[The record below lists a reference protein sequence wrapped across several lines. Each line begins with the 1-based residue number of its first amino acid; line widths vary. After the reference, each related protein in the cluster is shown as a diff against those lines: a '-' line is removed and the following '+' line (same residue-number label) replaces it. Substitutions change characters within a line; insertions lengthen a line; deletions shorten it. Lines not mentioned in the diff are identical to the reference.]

1 MRRIPRVLLLLFAL
15 CASTMIFIT
24 RCGLNFDPPMMQSAA
39 PKIRRSAIA
48 NYDDGPDKH
57 MEIQPRLKS
66 SDDGANVAVSDTAED
81 YLHEVTRL
89 RTQIAHLQEQLTEA
103 RTMAKDVLRE
113 VPKNQQYEE
122 TARLYE
128 KHFARQRTE
137 AELTNGVP
145 LNNEYE
151 LFPFCR
157 FTLTRVYII
166 EPGLGKRV
174 VEKPIGAK
182 KRDILEVI
190 DSAIEKLNGDGVD
203 RISKYTV
210 DDFLEGIYRNVPGIG
225 TQYELYF
232 HNVDEPTGGP
242 TYRKVT
248 LARLYGPITTIE
260 TVVRNTR
267 KDMINLILPLSGR
280 VDKFEAFIHRFVS
293 MCVRRDKRV
302 FLTVVYFRAAGLD
315 QVRRIITALTKR
327 YHFKNVRL
335 VTLDEDFSRGRG
347 LQVGAQSWTKND
359 VLMFLCDVDIVFTTD
374 FLERCRLNTDRGR
387 RVYYPIVFSLY
398 NPRVVYSLQDMTI
411 PPEKDQLIISKDAG
425 FWRDFGYG
433 MTCQYRSDFMKIK
446 GFDEK
451 ITGWGLEDVYLY
463 RKYVKSELMVIRA
476 TDPGIFHLW
485 HEKECD
491 LKLPADQYRGCIRSR
506 ALNEASHAQMGML
519 AFKDEIDAHMNLLKS
534 QSQSLR

>member
-1 MRRIPRVLLLLFAL
+1 M
-15 CASTMIFIT
+15 
-24 RCGLNFDPPMMQSAA
+24 
-39 PKIRRSAIA
+39 
-48 NYDDGPDKH
+48 
-57 MEIQPRLKS
+57 
-66 SDDGANVAVSDTAED
+66 SDTAED

-89 RTQIAHLQEQLTEA
+89 RTQIAHLQEQLMEA

-113 VPKNQQYEE
+113 VPKNRQYEE

-137 AELTNGVP
+137 AELTNGMP

-225 TQYELYF
+225 THYELYF

-280 VDKFEAFIHRFVS
+280 VDKFEAFIQRFVS

-302 FLTVVYFRAAGLD
+302 FLTVVYFRAPGLD

-519 AFKDEIDAHMNLLKS
+519 AFKDEIAAHMNLLKS
-534 QSQSLR
+534 QTLR